1 MIFSFENCEV
11 NTETREL
18 RCGGDVRPIE
28 PRAFALLQ
36 YLIENNSRMV
46 SKDEV
51 FANVWDGRIVSDSA
65 LSSQIKALRRA
76 IGDDGRSQNLIR
88 TIHGQGFRFVG
99 SLAPDK
105 MKEDTQQA
113 ADQVIRYCKSSD
125 NVRLAYATVGEGPAL
140 IKTANW
146 LNHLEYDWQSPV
158 WRHLLRELARH
169 NTLVRYDERGTGLS
183 DWNVLDMTLERC
195 VDDLETIVE
204 AVGQERFALFGVSQG
219 AAIAVA
225 YAVRHPERVSH
236 LILYGGYVK
245 GWRARNIPEEI
256 ERREAMITLMQHG
269 WGADNPA
276 FRQLF
281 TSLFIPGGT
290 PAQMAWFNDL
300 QRISTSPEHAVHH
313 SLSTADYDISSLLP
327 NVSTPTLVM
336 HCTDDAVI
344 PFSAGQELAKSIP
357 NANFKTLKGSNHLIL
372 EHEPAWP
379 VFISEIRKFL
389 KA

>member
-36 YLIENNSRMV
+36 YLIENNNRMV

-290 PAQMAWFNDL
+290 PEQMAWFNDL

>member
-36 YLIENNSRMV
+36 YLIENNNRMV

>member
-105 MKEDTQQA
+105 LKEDTQKA

-204 AVGQERFALFGVSQG
+204 AVGHERFALFGVSQG

-327 NVSTPTLVM
+327 HVSTPTLVM

-357 NANFKTLKGSNHLIL
+357 NANFKTLTGSNHLVL

-389 KA
+389 NA